1 MLGVYD
7 FSEELEPFQGR
18 SIPSHLS
25 KEEFKA
31 ALENALCAEGSSG
44 VIVFTLEDLLREDK
58 LNELIRAGA
67 LSL

>member
-7 FSEELEPFQGR
+7 FSEELEPFQAR

-31 ALENALCAEGSSG
+31 ALENALYAEGSSG
-44 VIVFTLEDLLREDK
+44 VIVFTLKDLLREDK